1 MAPASLSIASGPVP
15 AVSGRWPLT
24 SLLAASGM
32 SRNGLAR
39 QLRLA
44 GHTLRTASRRGLS
57 DVQADRW
64 AVRLG
69 LHPVEVWGSSWYDGV
84 GHVGE
89 RSHVRVAQ
97 HLRARIERGDLRPG
111 DPLPTAHAL
120 AAGLGV
126 GVGTVTKAV
135 AGLRAEGLV
144 IGGGRGCRNLV
155 ASAVSGAS

>member
-1 MAPASLSIASGPVP
+1 MATAYLSIASGPVP

-24 SLLAASGM
+24 PLLAASGM

-84 GHVGE
+84 GDRGVP
-89 RSHVRVAQ
+89 SHARVEQ
-97 HLRARIERGDLRPG
+97 HLRSLIERGELRPG
-111 DPLPTAHAL
+111 DPLPTTQTL
-120 AAGLGV
+120 AAYLGV

-144 IGGGRGCRNLV
+144 VGGGRGCRNLV
-155 ASAVSGAS
+155 APVVSAA

>member
-1 MAPASLSIASGPVP
+1 MSATCLPIASSPAP

-24 SLLAASGM
+24 ALLAASGV

-44 GHTLRTASRRGLS
+44 GHTLRTASRQGLS

-84 GHVGE
+84 SDGGGP
-89 RSHVRVAQ
+89 SHARVAQ
-97 HLRARIERGDLRPG
+97 HLRSRIERGELRPG
-111 DPLPTAHAL
+111 DPLPTAQAL
-120 AAGLGV
+120 AADLGV

-135 AGLRAEGLV
+135 AGLRADGLV